1 MYNYLIFDILVTC
14 LDFYEM
20 KHYSNNEIK
29 KERKGKDIQMK
40 MTAYIVCT
48 IQNFHGSNHR
58 IIPMGI

>member
-29 KERKGKDIQMK
+29 KRKKRKKYTDKNEISRCAEIKQYK
-40 MTAYIVCT
+40 KE
-48 IQNFHGSNHR
+48 
-58 IIPMGI
+58 